1 VVGKVG
7 VAKLPAFPG
16 GKSTAC
22 LGGYQFGMSATS
34 KKKSA
39 AIDFLTWMSSPE
51 TQLRWANELGLAPS
65 RPSVYDQPALK
76 SSNPFMVTLRDV
88 FTGGT
93 PRPKTAKYSKVSLAI
108 QAGVSAALTSGDVAK
123 NLQSTKSQIEQ
134 ILGT

>member
-1 VVGKVG
+1 
-7 VAKLPAFPG
+7 
-16 GKSTAC
+16 
-22 LGGYQFGMSATS
+22 
-34 KKKSA
+34 
-39 AIDFLTWMSSPE
+39 
-51 TQLRWANELGLAPS
+51 
-65 RPSVYDQPALK
+65 
-76 SSNPFMVTLRDV
+76 MVTLRDV